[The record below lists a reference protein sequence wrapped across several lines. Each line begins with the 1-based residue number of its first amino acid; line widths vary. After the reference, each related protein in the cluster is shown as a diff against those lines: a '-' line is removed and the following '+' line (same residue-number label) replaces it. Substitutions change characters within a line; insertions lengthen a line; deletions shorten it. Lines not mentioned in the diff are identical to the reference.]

1 MTQGSQGKC
10 LSRRSG
16 CNWIA
21 AFKPSF
27 LGGHMFEPRLPTL
40 SQRRHHRAR
49 GRIWPTAGHSHRVPA
64 SPNPLKPYCPATV
77 RNSYLLSEPRNSQ
90 VYARH
95 HCEDRSHPY
104 PSWPKP
110 ARPVDRQQRSYRA
123 DHERAECGSG
133 GPTVPPHLGCQKVH
147 CGIGDI
153 AGTVHTRK
161 DDAKRRI
168 DGKQR
173 KPARP
178 SYHIDEREPRAVGQG
193 EATKYWSE
201 PYDPKPM
208 ISFTT

>member
-1 MTQGSQGKC
+1 
-10 LSRRSG
+10 
-16 CNWIA
+16 
-21 AFKPSF
+21 
-27 LGGHMFEPRLPTL
+27 MFEPRLPTL
-40 SQRRHHRAR
+40 SHRRHHRAR
-49 GRIWPTAGHSHRVPA
+49 TTGLLRVFGCLPGTGARGCTEVGVRKASREETAGGVRTGCLHRLIR
-64 SPNPLKPYCPATV
+64 LKPYCPATV

-90 VYARH
+90 VHARH

-110 ARPVDRQQRSYRA
+110 ARPVSRQQRSYRA
-123 DHERAECGSG
+123 DHERAERGSG
-133 GPTVPPHLGCQKVH
+133 GPTVPPHLGRQKVH

-178 SYHIDEREPRAVGQG
+178 RYDIDEREPRAVGQG

-201 PYDPKPM
+201 RHDPKPM